1 MSEERKKI
9 LNMLAEGK
17 ISADDAER
25 LLDALNKRES
35 GDDGGEKIQP
45 QHKGKLKCLKIQV
58 EPKSGESKDKVNIKI
73 PLQIIRAGIKLGSV
87 IPDDAKNKINEALH
101 EKGIN
106 LDVNEL
112 EGDSIDRVLESLAEM
127 KINVDD
133 DKDVVRIFCE

>member
-1 MSEERKKI
+1 MSEERRKI

-35 GDDGGEKIQP
+35 GEGSQKIQP
-45 QHKGKLKCLKIQV
+45 QQKGKLSCLRIQV
-58 EPKSGESKDKVNIKI
+58 EPKSGDKKEKVNIKI

-106 LDVNEL
+106 LDVNDL

-133 DKDVVRIFCE
+133 DKDVVRIFCD